1 MEKYI
6 NFGSYPYIILGER
19 ETGKTTTAA
28 QICNTFPNASVY
40 YFGTNN
46 NDKEI
51 FENIIKNEHINNYYI
66 RDLSISNIN
75 TVYNLHSYGYKKGE
89 TIIVIDGVDSI
100 IKKSSYESLKVFY
113 DDEYIDEYKAY
124 INLINNMLGF
134 SNHYEDLIIIMTAQS
149 CCNFDTSLIQNI
161 IIMSKIAANMV
172 INIKDIPK
180 ETRNKI
186 KEEIHIFD
194 SFNASYIFVNNSAT
208 GINIH
213 SGYRSIINNTT
224 NIQRNNIISFSTS
237 STVRDSIIGNV
248 SDTVKNMVKEI
259 VKDYIKNNI
268 KDIIK
273 ETIEEELNKL

>member
-28 QICNTFPNASVY
+28 QICNNFPNASVY
-40 YFGTNN
+40 YFGTND

-51 FENIIKNEHINNYYI
+51 FENIIKNEHTNNYHI
-66 RDLSISNIN
+66 RELSISNID

-124 INLINNMLGF
+124 INLINNMLKF
-134 SNHYEDLIIIMTAQS
+134 SKHYEDLIIIMTANG
-149 CCNFDTSLIQNI
+149 CCNFDTSLMQNI
-161 IIMSKIAANMV
+161 IMMSKAAANMV
-172 INIKDIPK
+172 INIKDIQK
-180 ETRNKI
+180 EIRNKI

-208 GINIH
+208 GINVH
-213 SGYRSIINNTT
+213 SGYRSILNNAT
-224 NIQRNNIISFSTS
+224 NISRNVISFSTS
-237 STVRDSIIGNV
+237 STIRDSIIGNV

-273 ETIEEELNKL
+273 ETIEEEFKKL

>member
-1 MEKYI
+1 MENYI
-6 NFGSYPYIILGER
+6 NFGSYPYIILAER

-28 QICNTFPNASVY
+28 QICNNFPNASVY
-40 YFGTNN
+40 YFGTND

-51 FENIIKNEHINNYYI
+51 FENIIKNEHTNNYYI

-75 TVYNLHSYGYKKGE
+75 TVYNSHSYGYKKGE

-124 INLINNMLGF
+124 INLINNMLKF
-134 SNHYEDLIIIMTAQS
+134 SKHYEDLIIIMTVKS
-149 CCNFDTSLIQNI
+149 CCNFDTKLMQNI
-161 IIMSKIAANMV
+161 IMMSKIAANMV

-180 ETRNKI
+180 EIRNKI

-208 GINIH
+208 DVNVHGGH
-213 SGYRSIINNTT
+213 RLIINNAT
-224 NIQRNNIISFSTS
+224 NIPRNVISFSTS
-237 STVRDSIIGNV
+237 STIRDSIIGNV

-273 ETIEEELNKL
+273 ETIEEELKEL